1 MPRGRPRK
9 LTTIRLPPDLL
20 DTVVAQGVGVTE
32 AIEKGLH
39 LWLARKRRQVK
50 TSSPAGRRGSSGLRR
65 HDAD

>member
-32 AIEKGLH
+32 AIEEGLH
-39 LWLARKRRQVK
+39 LWLARRRRQAK
-50 TSSPAGRRGSSGLRR
+50 APAPARPARQQERSTPP
-65 HDAD
+65 